1 MIDVRD
7 LSKTYRHAAR
17 PPVTALQD
25 VRLHVAPGEVAVV
38 MGPSGSGKSTLLS
51 LIGGMRAPSSGTVQV
66 AEESVHALSATKRTA
81 FRLRKIGFVFQH
93 FRLLEALT
101 VWENVALVLQLAGVA
116 ADAARQRVD
125 ELLQQV
131 ELQERA
137 DHYPRTLSG
146 GEQQRVAMAR
156 ALANDPPVVLAD
168 EPTGSLDAAT
178 GEAIIQR
185 LVAAATRGRAVLIAS
200 HDHRIR
206 DHAHRI
212 LHLEDGRLRDS

>member
-1 MIDVRD
+1 VIDVRD

-17 PPVTALQD
+17 PLVTALRG
-25 VRLHVAPGEVAVV
+25 VHLHVAPGEVAVV

-51 LIGGMRAPSSGTVQV
+51 LIGGMRAPSTGTVQV
-66 AEESVHALSATKRTA
+66 AGEPVHTLGATKRTA

-101 VWENVALVLQLAGVA
+101 VWENVALVLQLAGVT
-116 ADAARQRVD
+116 ADAAHQRVD

-131 ELQERA
+131 DLQDRA

-146 GEQQRVAMAR
+146 GEQQRVAIAR

-178 GEAIIQR
+178 GEAIIR
-185 LVAAATRGRAVLIAS
+185 LLVAAAARERAVLIAS

-206 DHAHRI
+206 EHAHRI
-212 LHLEDGRLRDS
+212 LHLEDGHLKNP